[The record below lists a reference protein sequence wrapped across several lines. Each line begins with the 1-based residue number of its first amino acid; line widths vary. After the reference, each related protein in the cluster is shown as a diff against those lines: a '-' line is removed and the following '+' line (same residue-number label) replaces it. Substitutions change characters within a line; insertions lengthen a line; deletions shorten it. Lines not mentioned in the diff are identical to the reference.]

1 VSRAVSPRLAG
12 FAWLVLTALGWG
24 INWPVLKAS
33 LAEWP
38 PFGFRTLSSF
48 GGMVVLLVLARL
60 RGEPIWPR
68 GGREWFRLTVSGVLN
83 ITSFVGLGTLALLWL
98 DASEATIVAYTM
110 PIWAAMFAW
119 PVLGERPTSGRLAGL
134 VVGLGGVAILILPLA
149 AAAGGELRDKLPG
162 FACILGTAVMFAFGT
177 VLSKRMPPR
186 SPPLT
191 SLAWQIAIGS
201 LPIALGALTLD
212 HWQGVH
218 IGPVGW
224 LGLAYVAV
232 VALAIAYFA
241 WFRALALLPAAS
253 AAVGTLMVPVI
264 GVAFA
269 GVLLGEP
276 LGWRQLLAL
285 AMTLS
290 GVVLALRR

>member
-1 VSRAVSPRLAG
+1 MRSAGLAG
-12 FAWLVLTALGWG
+12 FAWLVVTALGWG

-38 PFGFRTLSSF
+38 PFGFRTLSSL
-48 GGMVVLLVLARL
+48 GGMVLLLGLAGL
-60 RGEPIWPR
+60 RGEAIWPR
-68 GGREWFRLTVSGVLN
+68 DGREWFRLTVSGLLN
-83 ITSFVGLGTLALLWL
+83 ITSFAGLGTLALLWL
-98 DASEATIVAYTM
+98 DASEATIIAYTM

-119 PVLGERPTSGRLAGL
+119 PVLGERPTRGRLAGL
-134 VVGLGGVAILILPLA
+134 VMGFGGVAILIVPLA
-149 AAAGGELRDKLPG
+149 AAAPGEFRDKLPG
-162 FACILGTAVMFAFGT
+162 FACILGTALMFAFGT

-186 SPPLT
+186 SPLLT

-201 LPIALGALTLD
+201 LPMALGAVTLD

-218 IGPVGW
+218 IGLVGW

-232 VALAIAYFA
+232 AALGMGYFA

-264 GVAFA
+264 GVVSA

-276 LGWRQLLAL
+276 VGWRQVLAL
-285 AMTLS
+285 AMTLA
-290 GVVLALRR
+290 GVVLALRW